1 MGRHHLFKNALVVS
15 TRFNEDDYKL
25 VQEIA
30 DLESARLGKYVSAQ
44 ELIRNAV
51 QYVYGDN
58 ERLRECFRRARRNA
72 SLKFRKKG

>member
-1 MGRHHLFKNALVVS
+1 MGRHHLFKNGLVVS
-15 TRFNEDDYKL
+15 TRFNEEDYRL

-51 QYVYGDN
+51 QYVYSDN
-58 ERLRECFRRARRNA
+58 ERLRESFRRARRNA
-72 SLKFRKKG
+72 SSNLRKKG

>member
-15 TRFNEDDYKL
+15 TRFNEEDYKL

-58 ERLRECFRRARRNA
+58 ERLRECFRRSRRNA
-72 SLKFRKKG
+72 SIKFRKKG